1 LVSLDDAV
9 IARYERHG
17 KRFELLVDPDL
28 VELWKGDPSSVDLD
42 KLVAIEDVFHDA
54 RGGERPTSEVLERAF
69 ETSEFPTIVEKI
81 LSQGTIQL
89 TAVQRKKMVELKRRQ
104 IIQHIQSN
112 AIDPR
117 AKTPHPLTRIELA
130 LDESRFSVD
139 PFKRLEEQIK
149 DAIKVLKPLIPLSFE
164 NTRLAF
170 RVSGKQYGSVSQ
182 LLRQYKEKEEWLENG
197 DWACII
203 EIPAGM
209 KADLISK
216 VMNRDSDAEYKEL

>member
-1 LVSLDDAV
+1 MVSLDDAV
-9 IARYERHG
+9 IARYEKFG
-17 KRFELLVDPDL
+17 KKFELFVDSEL
-28 VELWKGDPSSVDLD
+28 VEQWKDNPSSIDLE
-42 KLVAIEDVFHDA
+42 KVVAIEDVFHDA
-54 RGGERPTSEVLERAF
+54 RDGERPTSEVLERAF
-69 ETSEFPTIVEKI
+69 ETSDFTTIVEKI
-81 LSQGTIQL
+81 LTEGSIQL
-89 TAVQRKKMVELKRRQ
+89 TSAQRKKMVEMKRKQ

-139 PFKRLEEQIK
+139 PFKRLDEQIK

-170 RVSGKQYGSVSQ
+170 RITGKQYGSVSQ

-197 DWACII
+197 DWACVI